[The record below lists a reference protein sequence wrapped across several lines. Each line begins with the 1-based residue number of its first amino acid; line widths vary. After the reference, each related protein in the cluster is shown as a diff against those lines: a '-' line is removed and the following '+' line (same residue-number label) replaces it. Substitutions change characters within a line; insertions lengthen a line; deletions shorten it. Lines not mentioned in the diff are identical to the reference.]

1 MSSRY
6 KNEETATSHNVRR
19 NQLLKIYEEGDEL

>member
-1 MSSRY
+1 MSLRY
-6 KNEETATSHNVRR
+6 SEDEIAASYNVRR